1 MVNVGVT
8 MLVSGGIYTELEEGK
23 AEGVDQS
30 VTKNKENKISGP
42 IGSLQAG
49 DK

>member
-1 MVNVGVT
+1 
-8 MLVSGGIYTELEEGK
+8 
-23 AEGVDQS
+23 VDQS

-49 DK
+49 DKWGSVESWEEKIRPF